1 MAPSRRSSA
10 SLPFPSHPIPKDF
23 STDIEPSNVPA
34 VFHGAIKEWKAVTKW
49 NPSAGGLDYLQERV
63 GSAVVDA
70 MMSKSAP
77 IFYGDLRNYERVSI
91 PFASFMTAC
100 RSYHKGIST
109 FSGHGDNAKLSNLE
123 EIQTSVLDA
132 LDLIY
137 LAQVPIVNQE
147 NKEPCPLDMLRDDLE
162 MPTFLVNKELA
173 SINLWMNRARS
184 RSSTHYDPHHNLLC
198 LVAGCK
204 QVDLVNPD
212 YSLHTR
218 AINSDGY
225 SQKVVLH
232 PVMLS
237 LYQRVGTI
245 KWIVMI

>member
-1 MAPSRRSSA
+1 MGT
-10 SLPFPSHPIPKDF
+10 LEIMK
-23 STDIEPSNVPA
+23 
-34 VFHGAIKEWKAVTKW
+34 G
-49 NPSAGGLDYLQERV
+49 
-63 GSAVVDA
+63 
-70 MMSKSAP
+70 
-77 IFYGDLRNYERVSI
+77 
-91 PFASFMTAC
+91 
-100 RSYHKGIST
+100 SYHKGIST

-204 QVDLVNPD
+204 QVVLWPPCACHMLYPMPIFGEASNHSAVDLVNPD

-225 SQKVVLH
+225 SQKV
-232 PVMLS
+232 PS
-237 LYQRVGTI
+237 SG
-245 KWIVMI
+245 